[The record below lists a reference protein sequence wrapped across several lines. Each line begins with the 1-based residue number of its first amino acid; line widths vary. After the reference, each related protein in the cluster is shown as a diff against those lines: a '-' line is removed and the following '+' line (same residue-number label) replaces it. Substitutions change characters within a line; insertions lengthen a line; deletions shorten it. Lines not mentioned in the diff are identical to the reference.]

1 MEPSQ
6 VYYRSLSSISWT
18 DYYSLDTCW
27 IVVWR
32 RTNDAS
38 PKLDDSCLISFDG
51 GNTLQWIYRPYA
63 YTVIK
68 NLRSFRW
75 KNSYNI
81 YAYWNAPPAPGET
94 PIPWTVLSYSLNGK
108 LQYDKRQNVVLRNIV
123 LYDII
128 EDGDSLYAIGRD
140 SITPPGGCTIY
151 SSGDGGRHWQMI
163 ARIDTGPL
171 GVTIFEQQLSL
182 TKIGRNFF
190 YTTRTINPSAS
201 VVVRYHERTGKA
213 TLLFPVDTTLTY
225 SVTPITRW
233 RNGGLV
239 IRYRVLGW
247 NQMFIERLYCDD
259 LDADSLVWDPL
270 PKRRFYY
277 HNAPSLSV
285 DSAYYALVYD
295 TTSRYA
301 KFTFY
306 RFSKN
311 TTLSIQPNPQSG
323 KSTSLWLSPPVP
335 MPATERVTVTLNFD
349 RPTAWGQ
356 IAIELY
362 TMQGEHVA
370 VPVELRPMGDDAATV
385 EVDLSRLSTGAYM
398 IVANTGTQRIGRVLL
413 VVR

>member
-1 MEPSQ
+1 M
-6 VYYRSLSSISWT
+6 
-18 DYYSLDTCW
+18 
-27 IVVWR
+27 
-32 RTNDAS
+32 
-38 PKLDDSCLISFDG
+38 
-51 GNTLQWIYRPYA
+51 
-63 YTVIK
+63 
-68 NLRSFRW
+68 
-75 KNSYNI
+75 
-81 YAYWNAPPAPGET
+81 
-94 PIPWTVLSYSLNGK
+94 SYSLNGK

-151 SSGDGGRHWQMI
+151 SSSDGGRHWQMI

-285 DSAYYALVYD
+285 DSPYYALVYD

-349 RPTAWGQ
+349 PSTAWEQ